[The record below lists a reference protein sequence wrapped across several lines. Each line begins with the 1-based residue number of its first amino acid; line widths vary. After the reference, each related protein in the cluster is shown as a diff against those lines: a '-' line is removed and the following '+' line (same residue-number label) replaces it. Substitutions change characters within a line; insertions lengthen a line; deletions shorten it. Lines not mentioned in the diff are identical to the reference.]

1 MFLNPAAFFV
11 HSAVFQHARFNYMY
25 RESEMKAYVTK
36 KNIRIFA
43 PSGQKQRSKSIVRTG
58 KNPENN
64 QAFEGTAAFFLKE
77 FNGEVVSAVNP
88 GLDLYPIRNIV

>member
-36 KNIRIFA
+36 KNIRVFT
-43 PSGQKQRSKSIVRTG
+43 PSGQKQRSKSIVRTD

-64 QAFEGTAAFFLKE
+64 KAFEGTAAFFLKE
-77 FNGEVVSAVNP
+77 FNGEVISAVNL
-88 GLDLYPIRNIV
+88 GLDLYPIQNII